1 MEALRWEQLKRR
13 GPHVLWEAGA
23 SQGRGLR
30 TETSGPPAE
39 AVLRL
44 RSPAL
49 WPWSQSKGPTMAFP
63 LPQRF

>member
-1 MEALRWEQLKRR
+1 MGALRWEQLKGR
-13 GPHVLWEAGA
+13 GPRVLWEAGA

-30 TETSGPPAE
+30 TETPVPPTE
-39 AVLRL
+39 AVLGL

-49 WPWSQSKGPTMAFP
+49 WPWSLSKGPTMAFP